1 VKRTIL
7 VMLVVVPALGATA
20 QPAEATNECRGLQ
33 VCVRVAGP
41 WVAVPGGLRAPR
53 VRVNYQLSC
62 PQGFAVGGLDA
73 ELSDRAIDVDFLGKL
88 GSPVGPGVTTGRAA
102 VFGAAYI
109 GATARAPS
117 FRPHLGCIP
126 ASGGGGGPVPF
137 RRPDATF
144 PPGEPA
150 VRRVRNVRLRPGNV
164 RAVAACG
171 AGERLVSGWHA
182 IGFYTSSPPSAQLIR
197 SAVATRTVR
206 SGRVEVRV
214 RGGAALSTVR
224 AVVQV
229 GAVCGGGS

>member
-1 VKRTIL
+1 MRRIIVALL
-7 VMLVVVPALGATA
+7 VAAAALALGA
-20 QPAEATNECRGLQ
+20 QPAGATNECRGLQ
-33 VCVRVAGP
+33 VCVPIAGP
-41 WVAVPGGLRAPR
+41 WVVVPGALRTPR
-53 VRVNYQLSC
+53 VRVEYQLSC
-62 PQGFAVGGLDA
+62 PRGFAVGGLDA
-73 ELSDRAIDVDFLGKL
+73 ELSDRAIDVEFLGKL

-137 RRPDATF
+137 RKPDATF
-144 PPGEPA
+144 PPGEPT
-150 VRRVRNVRLRPGNV
+150 VRRVRNVRVRPGNV

-171 AGERLVSGWHA
+171 AGERLVSSWHA
-182 IGFYTSSPPSAQLIR
+182 IGFYTSSPPSAQLIQ

-206 SGRVEVRV
+206 GSRVEVRV

-229 GAVCGGGS
+229 GAVCGGGK